1 METNSTYYIDLITRY
16 LNGEATPG
24 DIRELENWVNV
35 DSGNREIFSEYHQT
49 WKVLGKAKSDLP
61 GEIDQA
67 WLQIH
72 SRIHGIDLKEQK
84 TRPILQVKKSSIL
97 KAQSSLF
104 ISWSLRIAAVLLVAV
119 IPAYFLYRYMAAPS
133 ETQLAA
139 GNSVAEYTLPD
150 GTVVT
155 LNAGATLAYPSR
167 FEGSSRNVKLQG
179 EAWFEVARD
188 QAKPFIIA
196 AANVRIRVVGTS
208 FFVNT
213 RSWNNASEIILQTGK
228 VKVYYADKPEKMAF
242 LLPGDRAEL
251 PSGSYDISK
260 TSNQDQNFL
269 AWKTRH
275 LVFCN
280 TPLNEV
286 AALLTR
292 VYHTSIRISGDR
304 LSECRI
310 TTTFDKQS
318 LESVVNVL
326 KATLDLQ
333 VRNTGAGIEISG
345 RGCN

>member
-1 METNSTYYIDLITRY
+1 METNSTYYIDLIARY
-16 LNGEATPG
+16 FDGEATPG
-24 DIRELENWVNV
+24 EIRELENWVGTEP
-35 DSGNREIFSEYHQT
+35 GNREIFSEYHKT
-49 WKVLGKAKSDLP
+49 WKILGKAKRDLP
-61 GEIDQA
+61 VEIDQA

-72 SRIHGIDLKEQK
+72 SRIHRMDLKEQQ
-84 TRPILQVKKSSIL
+84 TLPIFQATK
-97 KAQSSLF
+97 SSLF
-104 ISWSLRIAAVLLVAV
+104 ISWSIRIAAVLLIAL
-119 IPAYFLYRYMAAPS
+119 IPAFFLYRYLALPA

-139 GNSVAEYTLPD
+139 GSSVAEYTLPD

-155 LNAGATLAYPSR
+155 LNAGATLSFPSR
-167 FEGSSRNVKLQG
+167 FRGSYRNVKLQG
-179 EAWFEVARD
+179 EAWFEVAHD
-188 QAKPFIIA
+188 QTKPFIIA

-213 RSWNNASEIILQTGK
+213 GSWRNASEIILQSGK

-251 PSGSYDISK
+251 PSGSYEISK
-260 TSNQDQNFL
+260 SANEDQNYL

-286 AALLTR
+286 VALLTR
-292 VYHTSIRISGDR
+292 VYHTSIRISDDR
-304 LSECRI
+304 LSDCRI

-333 VRNTGAGIEISG
+333 IRNTGAGIEISG